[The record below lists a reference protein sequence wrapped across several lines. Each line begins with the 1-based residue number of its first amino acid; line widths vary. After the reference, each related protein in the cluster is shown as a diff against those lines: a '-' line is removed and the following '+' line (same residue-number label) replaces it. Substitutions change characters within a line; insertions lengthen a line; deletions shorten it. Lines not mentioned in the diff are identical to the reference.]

1 MTKESYLIGPEH
13 FGLWIE
19 NQNFPFQK
27 WGLHSKTEK
36 CNVFHYRLLPAKR
49 NDKIL
54 FKNKKNSIL
63 NPFCALFV
71 DFKANKNF
79 SGKSASVTFFYFYIS
94 DVQNFRKK
102 LINRLQK
109 KLVTDRHIDKHEFER
124 PLLQGVQ
131 KACDSMNHNSL
142 IAIFIK
148 YGLDE
153 IFIELIKIFLPNQE
167 SSLING
173 SFTTKYFKT

>member
-1 MTKESYLIGPEH
+1 M
-13 FGLWIE
+13 
-19 NQNFPFQK
+19 Q
-27 WGLHSKTEK
+27 SKTEK
-36 CNVFHYRLLPAKR
+36 CNVFHYRLLPAKL

-63 NPFCALFV
+63 NPFCALFA

-79 SGKSASVTFFYFYIS
+79 SGKSASITFFYFYIS

-102 LINRLQK
+102 LINRLRK
-109 KLVTDRHIDKHEFER
+109 KLVTDGHIDNHESER

-131 KACDSMNHNSL
+131 KEYDSMNHNSL
-142 IAIFIK
+142 IAIFKK

-153 IFIELIKIFLPNQE
+153 IFI
-167 SSLING
+167 
-173 SFTTKYFKT
+173 